1 MIRMHFS
8 PFYKNFLS
16 LNDEPSYTRRTL
28 LITLPPPHYGV
39 AFVPKQCAVARYPRA
54 AGSFLLAPQLATR
67 FNTNHICLKTAFAQK
82 RLRTASRKNAGLA
95 QCSVPAG
102 SSLAS
107 PRSLPKKAQKRQFG
121 GFALKQTTKEE
132 KNVASYVVYM
142 VVVVLD
148 QASLQ
153 LQRYVDVS
161 HLIMYLCCRICCRMF
176 DYIPG
181 TAVFPRVR

>member
-1 MIRMHFS
+1 MHFS
-8 PFYKNFLS
+8 PFYNFFLS

-95 QCSVPAG
+95 
-102 SSLAS
+102 
-107 PRSLPKKAQKRQFG
+107 
-121 GFALKQTTKEE
+121 
-132 KNVASYVVYM
+132 
-142 VVVVLD
+142 
-148 QASLQ
+148 
-153 LQRYVDVS
+153 
-161 HLIMYLCCRICCRMF
+161 
-176 DYIPG
+176 
-181 TAVFPRVR
+181 